1 MENKLHKKTEEIVGT
16 ADVSQS
22 ATSKPAQP
30 INSSELK
37 SPIEAIVSNSTE
49 TGRKSR
55 NNNRKKQGTETASAT
70 TTANNASA
78 TAAVTISAP
87 VLATNDVVS
96 NTPTLKPDT
105 SVPTN
110 GTDVVDNGNKNEQKR
125 PKKNKRNKQVAE
137 TATTDAATT
146 DAATTAITS
155 TATATTVAV
164 TGSLPRPSTGAVV
177 SNNPAPKPETL
188 APTSGSDVVDNGN
201 GNGNG
206 NKNEQKRRKKNK
218 RNKQVAET
226 AITAISSTATAST
239 AISSTATATTAITST
254 AAASVK
260 PSLPINNPTPKP
272 ETSAPTSGT
281 DVVGNGNNN
290 NSKQKRRKNNVN
302 KENTQPSHVNN
313 GSEVS
318 KK

>member
-137 TATTDAATT
+137 TA
-146 DAATTAITS
+146 
-155 TATATTVAV
+155 
-164 TGSLPRPSTGAVV
+164 
-177 SNNPAPKPETL
+177 
-188 APTSGSDVVDNGN
+188 
-201 GNGNG
+201 
-206 NKNEQKRRKKNK
+206 
-218 RNKQVAET
+218 
-226 AITAISSTATAST
+226 ITAISSTATAST
-239 AISSTATATTAITST
+239 AISSTATTTTAITST
-254 AAASVK
+254 AAASIK

-290 NSKQKRRKNNVN
+290 NSNQKRRKNNVN